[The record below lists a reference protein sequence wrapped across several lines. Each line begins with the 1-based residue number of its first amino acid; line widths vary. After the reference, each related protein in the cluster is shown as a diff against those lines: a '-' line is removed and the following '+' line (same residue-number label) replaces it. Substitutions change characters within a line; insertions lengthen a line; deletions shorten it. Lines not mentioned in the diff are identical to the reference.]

1 MGIIKQYSGIFAIIF
16 YMLVLIAYMKLR
28 PKKGKKEKTE
38 EVSEVPEERMVSPL
52 DLNDEDATVAAL
64 VAAIE
69 CRNEFKKNVQIV
81 SIRKV
86 G

>member
-1 MGIIKQYSGIFAIIF
+1 MGIISEYSGIFAILF
-16 YMLVLIAYMKLR
+16 YTLALVAFMKLR
-28 PKKGKKEKTE
+28 PHKKAEKEETKAE
-38 EVSEVPEERMVSPL
+38 QVEERSASPL
-52 DLNDEDATVAAL
+52 DLSDEDATVAAL

>member
-1 MGIIKQYSGIFAIIF
+1 MGIIAKYSGIFAILF
-16 YMLVLIAYMKLR
+16 YTLALVLFMKLR
-28 PKKGKKEKTE
+28 PHKEKVE
-38 EVSEVPEERMVSPL
+38 EERETVEPVTRETGSPL

-69 CRNEFKKNVQIV
+69 CRNEYGKNVQIV

>member
-16 YMLVLIAYMKLR
+16 YMLVLIAYMKLK

>member
-16 YMLVLIAYMKLR
+16 YMLVLIAYMKLKQ
-28 PKKGKKEKTE
+28 KKGKKEKIE
-38 EVSEVPEERMVSPL
+38 EVDEVPEERMVSPL